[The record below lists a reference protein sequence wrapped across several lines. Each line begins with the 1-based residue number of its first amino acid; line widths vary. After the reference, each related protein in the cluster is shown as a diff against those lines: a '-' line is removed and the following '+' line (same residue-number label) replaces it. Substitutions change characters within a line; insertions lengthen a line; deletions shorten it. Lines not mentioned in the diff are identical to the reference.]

1 MRVEGYECNAFSTD
15 GLRRSTGP
23 VTGHDGDNRVTSGT
37 AARPVARRKDDSRSI
52 MLMRLLLTTTAA
64 TALTLA
70 GPVRAQSAS
79 TTVTGSAAASNT
91 HAYDIGVQP
100 LASAL
105 MSFGKQSGLQV
116 TAGGELL
123 RGVKTSGVHGQ
134 LTSRQALG
142 QLLAG
147 TGLSYVVSGN
157 GTVILTKTAASIT
170 LGPVRVQGAYGTEN
184 PRGPGV
190 GYVAQTTMSG
200 TKTDTPITEIP
211 NSIYVVTKQQMQDQ
225 QVQNLAEALRYTPGI
240 YAEGMGQQTNGA
252 AAGFGGGSFI
262 QRGFSSSQF
271 IDGLISNSEV
281 ALDPSFIE
289 RVETINGPTSVMYGQ
304 AAPGGIINESL
315 KRPTDTP
322 LRNVSVGFG
331 NWNRYQATFDVSDKI
346 TSSGNLKYRIAG
358 IGVSQDTQ
366 TNYVRY
372 HRVGVS
378 PSVDWKIDDKTDLT
392 LIGNYVYTPEDG
404 AYSSYLP
411 AVGTLFPGK
420 YGRLS
425 RHLFMGEPG
434 WNNHK
439 ETGGLFEYLFSHQFN
454 SHLSFHQT
462 FRYEESKTNFSYVY
476 TKYGALDADG
486 VTQPRVAFAVPNT
499 TRTVALDS
507 HLLGKYRTGEVRHT
521 AVVGV
526 DFWDYHSN
534 GQYYRS
540 DANSLNIYAPQYGN
554 FTPHFGYPGMGPAD
568 ATSWSWFGRDTYDQ
582 VGVYFQDQIR
592 YKGLTVTVGGR
603 EDWFSQN
610 SWSQSNFPYTGT
622 SSTTTSPFS
631 TKAFTW
637 RAGATYELD
646 FGLAPYFSYATSFQP
661 QTGTDVEG
669 HAFKP
674 TEGKQFEAG
683 LKYKPRGFDALFT
696 ASAFHIDQTNVLTS
710 DPQNPGYSIQT
721 GQMTSKGFEVSA
733 QANITKDLRILASY
747 TYDDVRYSK
756 STDTTV
762 PYYYDPTSNESG
774 YHMREGAAVP
784 LKGKY
789 AEAVPRNMTSMFV
802 NYALPEGKLRGL
814 EFNFGARYVGWTY
827 GNTAN
832 SFKIPAFILFDTG
845 VRYDFGK
852 AASFLKGLVGQVT
865 ISNLTNKYYITS
877 CGTAQCYIGQ
887 GRRVY
892 GNLSYNW

>member
-1 MRVEGYECNAFSTD
+1 MTSTCLVEMGGRSAAAQTASATRHFSIPAQPLRNALRDYFQQSGVQVAYPTMIASDARSTAISGD
-15 GLRRSTGP
+15 MTPQEALSRLLSGTGLIYRSTGP
-23 VTGHDGDNRVTSGT
+23 NSVSLLKASSG
-37 AARPVARRKDDSRSI
+37 
-52 MLMRLLLTTTAA
+52 
-64 TALTLA
+64 
-70 GPVRAQSAS
+70 
-79 TTVTGSAAASNT
+79 
-91 HAYDIGVQP
+91 
-100 LASAL
+100 
-105 MSFGKQSGLQV
+105 
-116 TAGGELL
+116 
-123 RGVKTSGVHGQ
+123 
-134 LTSRQALG
+134 
-142 QLLAG
+142 
-147 TGLSYVVSGN
+147 
-157 GTVILTKTAASIT
+157 IT
-170 LGPVRVQGAYGTEN
+170 LGPVRVQGAVAHESPT
-184 PRGPGV
+184 GPGV
-190 GYVAQTTMSG
+190 GYVAENTMSG

-252 AAGFGGGSFI
+252 AAGFGGGTFI

-315 KRPTDTP
+315 KRPTEAP
-322 LRNVSVGFG
+322 LRNVTVGFG
-331 NWNRYQATFDVSDKI
+331 NWNRYEATFDVSDKI

-366 TNYVRY
+366 TDYVRY

-378 PSVDWKIDDKTDLT
+378 PSFDWKIDDKTDLT

-439 ETGGLFEYLFSHQFN
+439 ESGALFEYLFSHRFN
-454 SHLSFHQT
+454 SHLTFQQT

-499 TRTVALDS
+499 TRTAALDS
-507 HLLGKYRTGEVRHT
+507 HLVGNYRTGEVRHT
-521 AVVGV
+521 AIVGV

-554 FTPHFGYPGMGPAD
+554 FTPHFGYPGMGSAD

-592 YKGLTVTVGGR
+592 YKGLTVTLGGR
-603 EDWFSQN
+603 EDWFSQY
-610 SWSQSNFPYTGT
+610 SWSKSSFPYTGT

-674 TEGKQFEAG
+674 TQGKQFEAG
-683 LKYKPRGFDALFT
+683 LKYKPHGFDALFT

-733 QANITKDLRILASY
+733 QANVTRDLRILASY

-756 STDTTV
+756 SNDTTV
-762 PYYYDPTSNESG
+762 PYYYDPTSVQDG

-789 AEAVPRNMTSMFV
+789 ADAVPRNMTSLFV
-802 NYALPEGKLRGL
+802 NYALPKGKLRGL
-814 EFNFGARYVGWTY
+814 EFNFGTRYVGWTY
-827 GNTAN
+827 ANTAN
-832 SFKIPAFILFDTG
+832 SFKVPAFILFDTG
-845 VRYDFGK
+845 MRYDFGK
-852 AASFLKGLVGQVT
+852 AASFLKGLVGQLT
-865 ISNLTNKYYITS
+865 ISNLTNRYYVTS

-892 GNLSYNW
+892 GNLSYSW